1 MIHVGHR
8 EHKTKRG
15 RGHAEHHPAPYF
27 LGNAQSGQEFS
38 PVNGVKIAMFFKRA
52 DFTCDFLEIIV
63 DMFGLLVF
71 RLLCLPVFLK
81 MVNKELSLRLTV
93 SGRFRVVWGCCGV
106 CTVRFVSHA

>member
-1 MIHVGHR
+1 MLGNV
-8 EHKTKRG
+8 KTKQRG
-15 RGHAEHHPAPYF
+15 VEGMQSITPSPYF

-38 PVNGVKIAMFFKRA
+38 PANGVKIAMFFKRA

-81 MVNKELSLRLTV
+81 MVHGELRLRLTV
-93 SGRFRVVWGCCGV
+93 FGRFRVVWGCCGV